1 MNLRKF
7 AQGKPCQVRIPGV
20 CNFDETTTVLAHLRR
35 GGVSGT
41 GCKPHD
47 LVGVHSCSN
56 CHDVIDGRRKTNYPP
71 EEILVMVLDG
81 LCRTLDVVGRAMD
94 D

>member
-20 CNFDETTTVLAHLRR
+20 CNFDETTTVLAHIRR
-35 GGVSGT
+35 GAVGGMSI
-41 GCKPHD
+41 KPHD
-47 LVGVHSCSN
+47 LVGVHACSN
-56 CHDVIDGRRKTNYPP
+56 CHDVIDGRVMTHYPS

-81 LCRTLDVVGRAMD
+81 LCRTLRAVGQELG
-94 D
+94 